1 MSVGRAE
8 REPSYSIN
16 KEENMATIT
25 INGVTLDP
33 AAQTVALRSAKLLSA
48 DAKDSDYVL
57 VQTKGPL
64 SKEQRA
70 ALEKA
75 GAKILEFVPQ
85 DTYVCHYPGT
95 DLKKIRALPFVR
107 WVNTYLRGFKI
118 NPALMPT
125 PGTGA
130 TRGLLAAHAAVSGT
144 LDRKPHSV
152 DIVLHRGA
160 TAASVRAKIAAAAG
174 MDADDIKVTG
184 NKIRLTVPTRFL
196 PKLAEIDEVRSIE
209 RVSPKKLQNDVAR
222 GILRVGL
229 PLADTTVLEGAGQV
243 VAVCDTGFD
252 KGSTTNVH
260 PAFKGRVA
268 KLYALGRPGKK
279 NDPHGHGTHVAGSVL
294 GDGDSPTLGIKVRG
308 TAPKAR
314 LVFQS
319 VLDSG
324 GGLNGLPADLR
335 TLFNKP
341 YTTDKAR
348 VHTNSWSNTTGD
360 GEYNSE
366 CHDLDDFVWNHRD
379 MAICFAAG
387 NEGVDSDANGLINPN
402 SIKPP
407 STAKN
412 CITVGATENNRPTR
426 TMTYGSAWPSDFPA
440 MPISTDRVASNP
452 EGLVAFSSRGPTL
465 DQRIKPDVVAPG
477 TFILSTHSR
486 DSSDTGW
493 DASADP
499 LYFFEGGTSMSTPL
513 VAGCAALLR
522 EFAIKQKSIK
532 KPSAALVKAMLIN
545 GAHNIGGQ
553 YTPSEAGV
561 IPNVNQGFGRV
572 DVAAVVGPFG
582 SNGQL
587 MIQDEAGV
595 LDTGEEQNV
604 AVSVPVG
611 ATSLKVTLVWT
622 DPPGE
627 GLQNDLDLIVSG
639 PRGSERH
646 GNQPANATAFDRTNN
661 VEQVLWDH
669 PTSGQVNIRVRAFR
683 VAQFPQSYALVV
695 RIS

>member
-1 MSVGRAE
+1 
-8 REPSYSIN
+8 
-16 KEENMATIT
+16 MATIT

-33 AAQTVALRSAKLLSA
+33 LAQKVALRSAKLLSA
-48 DAKDSDYVL
+48 DAHDSDYLL
-57 VQTKGPL
+57 VQAKGPL

-70 ALEKA
+70 ALEKT
-75 GAKILEFVPQ
+75 GARILEFVPN
-85 DTYVCHYPGT
+85 DTYICHYPGT
-95 DLKKIRALPFVR
+95 DLKKVRALPFVT

-118 NPALMPT
+118 HPALLPK
-125 PGTGA
+125 PDAGPR
-130 TRGLLAAHAAVSGT
+130 RGLLAARPPASGS
-144 LDRKPHSV
+144 LDRTPCVV

-174 MDADDIKVTG
+174 MDADDIDVTG
-184 NKIRLTVPTRFL
+184 NKVRLSVPTRFL
-196 PKLAEIDEVRSIE
+196 PLLAEIDEVRSIE

-229 PLADTTVLEGAGQV
+229 PLGDTTVLEGAGQV
-243 VAVCDTGFD
+243 VAVCDTGLD

-279 NDPHGHGTHVAGSVL
+279 NDPDGHGTHVAGSVL
-294 GDGDSPTLGIKVRG
+294 GDGDSPTLGTKVRG
-308 TAPKAR
+308 TAPKAK
-314 LVFQS
+314 LVLQS

-324 GGLNGLPADLR
+324 GGLNGLPVDLR
-335 TLFNKP
+335 TLFQKP

-366 CHDLDDFVWNHRD
+366 CQELDDFVWNHRD
-379 MAICFAAG
+379 MVICFAAG
-387 NEGVDSDANGLINPN
+387 NEGVDSDANGLVNPN

-412 CITVGATENNRPTR
+412 CVTVGATENNRPTK
-426 TMTYGSAWPSDFPA
+426 TLTYGTAWPGDFPA
-440 MPISTDRVASNP
+440 LPISTDRVANNP

-477 TFILSTHSR
+477 TFILSTRSR
-486 DSSDTGW
+486 DSSGTGW
-493 DASADP
+493 GASADP
-499 LYFFEGGTSMSTPL
+499 LYFFEGGTSMATPL
-513 VAGCAALLR
+513 VAGCAAVLR
-522 EFAIKQKSIK
+522 EFAIKQKGIK
-532 KPSAALVKAMLIN
+532 KPSAALVKALLIN
-545 GAHNIGGQ
+545 GAHNIAGQ

-572 DVAAVVGPFG
+572 DVAAVAGPFG
-582 SNGQL
+582 PNEQL
-587 MIQDEAGV
+587 MVQDEAGA
-595 LDTGEEQNV
+595 LDTGEEHEV
-604 AVSVPVG
+604 TVGVPVG
-611 ATSLKVTLVWT
+611 ATLLKATLVWT

-639 PRGSERH
+639 AGGSEWH
-646 GNQPANATAFDRTNN
+646 GNQPVNATTFDRTNN
-661 VEQVLWDH
+661 VEQVAWGH
-669 PTSGQVNIRVRAFR
+669 PNPGSVDIRVRAFR
-683 VAQFPQSYALVV
+683 IAQFPQSYALVI
-695 RIS
+695 RIL

>member
-1 MSVGRAE
+1 
-8 REPSYSIN
+8 
-16 KEENMATIT
+16 MATIT

-33 AAQTVALRSAKLLSA
+33 SAQTVALRSVKLLSA
-48 DAKDSDYVL
+48 DAKDSDYLL

-70 ALEKA
+70 DLEKA

-95 DLKKIRALPFVR
+95 DLKKVRELPFVT

-118 NPALMPT
+118 NPALIPAAD
-125 PGTGA
+125 TGP
-130 TRGLLAAHAAVSGT
+130 TRGLLAAHAAASGT
-144 LDRKPHSV
+144 LGRKPYLV
-152 DIVLHRGA
+152 DIVLHQGA
-160 TAASVRAKIAAAAG
+160 AASVRAKIATAAG
-174 MDADDIKVTG
+174 VDADDIEFTG
-184 NKIRLTVPTRFL
+184 NKVRLTVPTRFL

-209 RVSPKKLQNDVAR
+209 QVSPKKLQNDVAR

-229 PLADTTVLEGAGQV
+229 PLADATVLEGAGQV
-243 VAVCDTGFD
+243 VAVCDTGLD
-252 KGSTTNVH
+252 KGSTTDVH

-268 KLYALGRPGKK
+268 KLYALGRSGKK
-279 NDPHGHGTHVAGSVL
+279 NDPHGHGTHVSGSVL

-308 TAPKAR
+308 TAPKAK
-314 LVFQS
+314 LVLQS
-319 VLDSG
+319 VLDAG
-324 GGLNGLPADLR
+324 GGLGGLPADLR
-335 TLFNKP
+335 TLFQKP
-341 YTTDKAR
+341 YTADKAR
-348 VHTNSWSNTTGD
+348 VHTNSWSNMTGD

-366 CHDLDDFVWNHRD
+366 CHELDDFVWNHRD
-379 MAICFAAG
+379 MVICFAAG

-412 CITVGATENNRPTR
+412 CITVGATENNRPTM
-426 TMTYGSAWPSDFPA
+426 TWTYGSAWPNDFPA
-440 MPISTDRVASNP
+440 GPISTDRVANNP
-452 EGLVAFSSRGPTL
+452 EGMVAFSSRGPTL
-465 DQRIKPDVVAPG
+465 DHRIKPDVVAPG

-493 DASADP
+493 SASADP
-499 LYFFEGGTSMSTPL
+499 LYFYDGGTSMATPL
-513 VAGCAALLR
+513 VAGCAAVLR
-522 EFAIKQKSIK
+522 EFAIKHQGIK

-545 GAHNIGGQ
+545 GARNIGGQ
-553 YTPSEAGV
+553 YVPSEAGV

-572 DVAAVVGPFG
+572 DVAAIVGPFG
-582 SNGQL
+582 PGGQL
-587 MIQDEAGV
+587 VVQDEANA
-595 LDTGEEQNV
+595 LDTGEEQKV
-604 AVSVPVG
+604 TVTVPVG

-639 PRGSERH
+639 AGGAERH

-661 VEQVLWDH
+661 VEQVVWDH
-669 PTSGQVNIRVRAFR
+669 PTSGKVNIVVRAFR

-695 RIS
+695 RIF

>member
-1 MSVGRAE
+1 M
-8 REPSYSIN
+8 P
-16 KEENMATIT
+16 TIT
-25 INGVTLDP
+25 INGITLDP
-33 AAQTVALRSAKLLSA
+33 SAQRVALRSASLLSA
-48 DAKDSDYVL
+48 DAHDSDYLL

-64 SKEQRA
+64 TREQRT
-70 ALEKA
+70 ALEKT

-85 DTYVCHYPGT
+85 DTYVCRYTGT
-95 DLKKIRALPFVR
+95 DLKKIRALPFVT

-118 NPALMPT
+118 HPALIPAPA
-125 PGTGA
+125 PGPPHE
-130 TRGLLAAHAAVSGT
+130 LLTAHAAAAT
-144 LDRKPHSV
+144 ALHRNPYLV
-152 DIVLHRGA
+152 DIILHRG
-160 TAASVRAKIAAAAG
+160 VRATSAVRANIARAAG
-174 MDADDIKVTG
+174 LDVDDVKITG
-184 NKIRLTVPTRFL
+184 NKVRLTVSSRSLPT
-196 PKLAEIDEVRSIE
+196 LAEIDEVRSIE
-209 RVSPKKLQNDVAR
+209 KVSPKKLQNDVAR

-229 PLADTTVLEGAGQV
+229 PLPDSTVLEGAGQI
-243 VAVCDTGFD
+243 VAVCDTGLD

-279 NDPHGHGTHVAGSVL
+279 NDPDGHGTHVAGSVL
-294 GDGDSPTLGIKVRG
+294 GDGDSPTLGIKIRG

-314 LVFQS
+314 LVLQS

-335 TLFNKP
+335 TLFEKP

-366 CHDLDDFVWNHRD
+366 CQELDDFVWNHRD
-379 MAICFAAG
+379 IVICFAAG
-387 NEGVDSDANGLINPN
+387 NEGVDSDANGIVNAN

-426 TMTYGSAWPSDFPA
+426 TTTYGNAWPGDFPVV
-440 MPISTDRVASNP
+440 PISTDRVANNP

-486 DSSDTGW
+486 DSATTGW
-493 DASADP
+493 SASADP
-499 LYFFEGGTSMSTPL
+499 LYFYEGGTSMSTPL
-513 VAGCAALLR
+513 VAGCAAVLR
-522 EFAIKQKSIK
+522 EFAIKKKSVQN
-532 KPSAALVKAMLIN
+532 PSAALIKAMLIN
-545 GAHNIGGQ
+545 GAHNLGGQ
-553 YTPSEAGV
+553 YIPSEAGV

-572 DVAAVVGPFG
+572 DVAAAVGSG
-582 SNGQL
+582 GAATQL
-587 MIQDEAGV
+587 IIQDEAGA
-595 LDTGEEQNV
+595 LDTGDERTL
-604 AVSVPVG
+604 SITVPAT

-627 GLQNDLDLIVSG
+627 GLQNDLDLIVTG
-639 PRGSERH
+639 GNAERH
-646 GNQPANATAFDRTNN
+646 GNQPASATGFDRANN
-661 VEQVLWDH
+661 VEQVVWDH
-669 PTSGQVNIRVRAFR
+669 PPSGAMTIRVRAFR
-683 VAQFPQSYALVV
+683 VAQFAQSYALVA
-695 RIS
+695 RIL